1 MGSSP
6 RIGQRAPGGGDIKS
20 EDKQPGLIEALDE
33 LVHPETRGNPMSYM
47 RWTSK
52 STGKLA
58 TELVRQG
65 FKITDDT
72 VGRILSIPRLLAPG
86 PLQAEGGHGPPDS
99 D

>member
-1 MGSSP
+1 MGE
-6 RIGQRAPGGGDIKS
+6 IKS
-20 EDKQPGLIEALDE
+20 EDKQPGLLVALDE
-33 LVHPETRGNPMSYM
+33 LAHRETRGNPMSYM

-72 VGRILSIPRLLAPG
+72 VGRILSRSVLAQDYRSKRRACQFPIEM
-86 PLQAEGGHGPPDS
+86 PKS
-99 D
+99 TI